1 MVFPT
6 ASPKVIDNARQIMA
20 MDPIFLDTETTGFGQ
35 NDVVIE
41 IGIVDSEGKVLFESL
56 FKPSSP
62 IQSASSLIHGITDE
76 MVINA
81 LGWKDAWSEI
91 ENVLKGHIIGMYNAD
106 FDLRLMKQ
114 THQRYWLD
122 WNIEDKQTFCVMK
135 LFAAFYGDW
144 NPRRNGFRLHKL
156 ENAGRMS
163 GIALPNSHRAAD
175 DAKLTAALMAYIAG
189 CTPGQA

>member
-6 ASPKVIDNARQIMA
+6 ASPKVIDKAKQIVA
-20 MDPIFLDTETTGFGQ
+20 MDPIFLDTETTGFGR

-41 IGIVDSEGKVLFESL
+41 IGIVNFGGKVLFESL
-56 FKPSSP
+56 IKPAIP
-62 IQSASSLIHGITDE
+62 IPPASSLIHGITDE
-76 MVINA
+76 MVIDA
-81 LGWKDAWSEI
+81 PGWKDAWSEI
-91 ENVLKGHIIGMYNAD
+91 ENVLKDRIIGMYNAD

-122 WNIEDKQTFCVMK
+122 WNIEDKRTFCVMK

-144 NPRRNGFRLHKL
+144 NSKHNSFRLHKL

-163 GIALPNSHRAAD
+163 GIALPNSHHAVD